1 MATELET
8 KLSENPAQTE
18 KDIKALTKEQQD
30 TLNQQ
35 KVSYYSTSKGL
46 MLQFI
51 WSRAREQIDIRIDN
65 ERYLRSHPEINALIG
80 GFVRYI

>member
-51 WSRAREQIDIRIDN
+51 
-65 ERYLRSHPEINALIG
+65 
-80 GFVRYI
+80 